1 MSGIVIV
8 LIVAG
13 TVSAIAGVV
22 AKQGKRTRATWQSTA
37 AELGLSFRPGPRS
50 GRPIHARHHLPQM
63 YGHHDGQDVYVGVRS
78 YTTGSGKNRTTHYYT
93 FIDVLFD
100 VPLKRGLGVRP
111 ANGISKF
118 FGSIFGQ
125 NDIQIGDPIFDKK
138 FRIDGLDQQQVA
150 SLLSHDRLRHA
161 LDTTYTVGFLPS
173 LNDDRV
179 RLEAKGV
186 IIQANKLKPQIQGA
200 VALYREVMAAW
211 NQQPPSNEELHITP
225 GWQQVAERKQLSF
238 EPRAMLMIG
247 RINKISVRC
256 EVVLKKSQFSTEIE
270 ARFEPPLG
278 GGLEIKKQGALTA
291 VTKFFGAQDI
301 TIGDQIFD
309 RRYLIKGKDVERVKA
324 ILVPEAREG
333 LSQLDDL
340 SSELRVTDDVLRL
353 TFNQVYGD
361 GLAMERLLEMITTT
375 MKAMTR
381 FARPTTHGPFR

>member
-1 MSGIVIV
+1 MSGIVILLV
-8 LIVAG
+8 VAG
-13 TVSAIAGVV
+13 TVSAIVGVV
-22 AKQGKRTRATWQSTA
+22 AKQGKRTRATWQSNA

-63 YGHHDGQDVYVGVRS
+63 YGHYDGQDVYVGVRS
-78 YTTGSGKNRTTHYYT
+78 YTTGSGQSRKTHYYT
-93 FIDVLFD
+93 FIDVLFN

-111 ANGISKF
+111 ANGVSKF

-125 NDIQIGDPIFDKK
+125 NDIQIGDPSFDKK
-138 FRIDGLDQQQVA
+138 FRIDGLDQRQVT
-150 SLLSHDRLRHA
+150 SLLGHDTLRRA
-161 LDTTYTVGFLPS
+161 LDTTYPFGFLPS

-186 IIQANKLKPQIQGA
+186 IVQANKLKPQIQGA
-200 VALYREVMAAW
+200 VALYREVVAAW
-211 NQQPPSNEELHITP
+211 DQQPPSNEELQITP

-238 EPRAMLMIG
+238 EPRAMLMVG
-247 RINKISVRC
+247 RLNESSIRC
-256 EVVLKKSQFSTEIE
+256 EVVLNKNQFSTEME

-278 GGLEIKKQGALTA
+278 GGLSIKKQGALSS
-291 VTKFFGAQDI
+291 VKKIFGAQDI
-301 TIGDQIFD
+301 IVGDEVFD

-324 ILVPEAREG
+324 ILIPEARVG

-340 SSELRVTDDVLRL
+340 SHQLLVTDDILRL

-361 GLAMERLLEMITTT
+361 GPAIERVLEMITLTT
-375 MKAMTR
+375 KAMTQ